1 MAENY
6 PKRRSDVNVRVM
18 EGETVVLDRQGELIH
33 HLNQTASYIWDR
45 CDGMSPLAEIANQL
59 AEAFDVDP
67 KIAAK
72 DVAVIVL
79 QLRGLNLLEP
89 HREFTLLSEP

>member
-6 PKRRSDVNVRVM
+6 PKRRSDVNGRVV

-67 KIAAK
+67 KTAAK

-79 QLRGLNLLEP
+79 QLRRLNLLEP